1 MTVPPQECA
10 TSTVGPSCS
19 ASARLVA
26 STDSA
31 SDDSGFCTAVTLR
44 PAAWRIG
51 ITSDQLE
58 PSAQAP
64 CTSTTFFAFTVCG
77 VCACAR
83 LSGAASR
90 LAATKRLRQSDI
102 GRSPSCFV
110 FDIQRTVAGAAALRL
125 VTYL

>member
-26 STDSA
+26 WTESA
-31 SDDSGFCTAVTLR
+31 SDDSGFCTAVTLS

-64 CTSTTFFAFTVCG
+64 CTSTTFFAFTVC
-77 VCACAR
+77 ACAR
-83 LSGAASR
+83 LKGAASR
-90 LAATKRLRQSDI
+90 LAATKRLRQKVM
-102 GRSPSCFV
+102 FV
-110 FDIQRTVAGAAALRL
+110 LRLVFGFDPQRTEHAAAALRL
-125 VTYL
+125 LTAL